1 MNTSSRKSCLKSVQV
16 FPSGHRGTGN
26 GVAIGLNR
34 IMGIVSAVVGEAA
47 DVSYHFPCR
56 ILSITLFAIDIDP
69 HTRPQLL
76 FPFSYVL
83 HYISSWLLWLVHFP
97 SSRTADEAA
106 NSIMHAEVHMRPGFF
121 FSPLFAFAL
130 PLSQEQQSLPFSAAC
145 PWA

>member
-1 MNTSSRKSCLKSVQV
+1 
-16 FPSGHRGTGN
+16 
-26 GVAIGLNR
+26 
-34 IMGIVSAVVGEAA
+34 MGIVSAVVGEAA

-106 NSIMHAEVHMRPGFF
+106 NSIMHAEVNMRPGFF

-130 PLSQEQQSLPFSAAC
+130 PLSLEQQSLPFSAAC